1 MIETLV
7 SRDQDHRRLS
17 ISRSLIWDDGVMPK
31 KPKKSST
38 EPEHFQLAHELA
50 EDAIGGP
57 LFQPKRIKVRLPK
70 SRLRRKKVATK
81 KTRRRATKK

>member
-1 MIETLV
+1 MPC
-7 SRDQDHRRLS
+7 RWPS
-17 ISRSLIWDDGVMPK
+17 ISRSPVWDDGVMPK

-57 LFQPKRIKVRLPK
+57 LFQPKRIKIRPPK
-70 SRLRRKKVATK
+70 PLLRRKKVTTK
-81 KTRRRATKK
+81 KAGRRTTKK

>member
-1 MIETLV
+1 
-7 SRDQDHRRLS
+7 
-17 ISRSLIWDDGVMPK
+17 MPK

-57 LFQPKRIKVRLPK
+57 LFQPKRVRIGPPK
-70 SRLRRKKVATK
+70 PILRRKVVATRK
-81 KTRRRATKK
+81 ARRRAAKK

>member
-1 MIETLV
+1 
-7 SRDQDHRRLS
+7 
-17 ISRSLIWDDGVMPK
+17 MPK

-57 LFQPKRIKVRLPK
+57 LFQPKRIKIRRPK
-70 SRLRRKKVATK
+70 PLFRRKKVTTK
-81 KTRRRATKK
+81 KARGRATKK